1 MCFVFLYSDVH
12 TLNLSFQEHERGV
25 KFNVEEEDGYPPGAG
40 EKQRLHRRDTPH
52 HLKNKR
58 INQQVDKEKVATII
72 AQALK
77 KKEEE
82 SGDDGDSADGSR
94 LRNENNVP
102 TSASGESAGG
112 T

>member
-1 MCFVFLYSDVH
+1 VDIHDL
-12 TLNLSFQEHERGV
+12 E
-25 KFNVEEEDGYPPGAG
+25 YPAG

-77 KKEEE
+77 KRGEETSSTDAADGQSQQEGQNALANDTSEE
-82 SGDDGDSADGSR
+82 S
-94 LRNENNVP
+94 N
-102 TSASGESAGG
+102 TTYG
-112 T
+112 TWSH